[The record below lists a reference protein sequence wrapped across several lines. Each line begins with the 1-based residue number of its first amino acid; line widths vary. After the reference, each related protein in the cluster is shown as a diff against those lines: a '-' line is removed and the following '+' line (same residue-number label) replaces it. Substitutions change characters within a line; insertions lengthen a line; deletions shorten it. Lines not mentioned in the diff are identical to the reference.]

1 MVVKIN
7 LNKAQERQL
16 LNTILS
22 TVTLALGSWLVL
34 DYFRNIIDMILA
46 EFPKEAF
53 LILGI
58 ILIVIGTVY
67 TKVIVSKFMGKW

>member
-1 MVVKIN
+1 MKIN

-67 TKVIVSKFMGKW
+67 TKVIVSKFMGK